1 MSITIAR
8 HGDIALVTVDSPP
21 VNALSHAVRQGL
33 STAIGKAGADDR
45 VKAVVI
51 ACGGS
56 TFFAG
61 ADIREFG
68 HAPKPP
74 MLPEV
79 IEQIEVL
86 QKPVI
91 AAIHGTALGGGLE
104 VALGCHF
111 RIALQSARLGVPEVK
126 LGLLPGAGGTQ
137 RLPRLIGP
145 LPALEMIISG
155 DPVTAALA
163 LKSGL
168 VDAVVEGD
176 LPKAALEFAR
186 RVLDE
191 NLPVRRVS
199 EMDGKLAPE
208 RADPA
213 AFDAAAAALI
223 EKKRGFDAPK
233 ACAEAVRNAF
243 TLPFAEGIRRERE
256 LFTALRDG
264 YQSAAQRHLFFAER
278 TALKV
283 PGMPEGTKAR
293 IVRSAAIIG
302 AGTMGAGIAQCFAEA
317 GIPVV
322 LIDPDRQALE
332 RAFATIAANL
342 QRSAARSGKDA
353 GWAEAIGKGITP
365 AEELSAAADAD
376 LIVEAV
382 YENLSLKHRIFGELD
397 AIAKP
402 EAVLATNTSTL
413 DIDKIAA
420 ATRRPESVVGMH
432 FFSPAN
438 VMRLLEVVQAEKTA
452 PDVLKTAIETGKALR
467 KLPVTVGVC
476 YGFVGNRMLHAR
488 FGQVEA
494 LLLEGASPSEI
505 DAAMTQFGFAMG
517 PCAVSD
523 LAGLDVGWRAR
534 GEAGR
539 TAIVADAICRMG
551 RFGQK
556 TGAGYYLYRD
566 GSRRGEPD
574 PEIDALIAKLAAQHG
589 YVRRP
594 VPHAEIF
601 ERLVFSL
608 INEGAKILEEG
619 IARRASDIDLIWV
632 NGYGWPA
639 YEGGP
644 MFFADRIGL
653 DVIAGKL
660 EHYANVT
667 GDRKLTAGAA
677 ARCGWRRRAA
687 ALPAAVER

>member
-1 MSITIAR
+1 LSITIAR
-8 HGDIALVTVDSPP
+8 NGDIALVTVDSPP
-21 VNALSHAVRQGL
+21 VNALSHSVRQGL
-33 STAIGKAGADDR
+33 STAIEKAGSDER
-45 VKAVVI
+45 VRAIVI
-51 ACGGS
+51 ACAGS

-68 HAPKPP
+68 QQPKPP

-79 IEQIEVL
+79 IEQIESSS
-86 QKPVI
+86 KPVI

-111 RIALQSARLGVPEVK
+111 RIALPSARLGLPEVK

-137 RLPRLIGP
+137 RLPRLIGA
-145 LPALEMIISG
+145 LPALQMIVSG
-155 DPVTAALA
+155 DPVTAPQA

-168 VDAVVEGD
+168 IDAVVEGD
-176 LPKAALEFAR
+176 LHNAAIAFAR

-191 NLPVRRVS
+191 NLPARRVS
-199 EMDGKLAPE
+199 EMEGRLGD
-208 RADPA
+208 A
-213 AFDAAAAALI
+213 AGFDEAAAALI

-233 ACAEAVRNAF
+233 ACVEAVRNAF
-243 TLPFAEGIRRERE
+243 NLPFAEGIRRERE
-256 LFTALRDG
+256 LFIALRDG
-264 YQSAAQRHLFFAER
+264 YQSAARRHLFFAER
-278 TALKV
+278 AALKI
-283 PGMPEGTKAR
+283 PGMPEGTQGRAVRKAA
-293 IVRSAAIIG
+293 VIG

-317 GIPVV
+317 NIPVA

-332 RAFATIAANL
+332 RASATISANL
-342 QRSAARSGKDA
+342 QRSAVRVGKDA
-353 GWAEAIGKGITP
+353 GWADGIAARITH
-365 AEELSAAADAD
+365 AQDLAAAADAD
-376 LIVEAV
+376 LIIEAV
-382 YENLSLKHRIFGELD
+382 YENLSLKHRIFAELD

-402 EAVLATNTSTL
+402 QAVLATNTSTL
-413 DIDKIAA
+413 DVDKIAA

-438 VMRLLEVVQAEKTA
+438 VMRLLEVVQAERTA

-488 FGQVEA
+488 FAQVEA

-574 PEIDALIAKLAAQHG
+574 PEIDILIADLAADNG
-589 YVRRP
+589 IARRQ
-594 VPHAEIF
+594 VPRTEIF
-601 ERLVFSL
+601 ERLVYSL
-608 INEGAKILEEG
+608 VNEGAKILEEG

-644 MFFADRIGL
+644 MFYADRIGPGI
-653 DVIAGKL
+653 IAEKL
-660 EHYANVT
+660 EHHANLT
-667 GDRKLTAGAA
+667 GHE
-677 ARCGWRRRAA
+677 
-687 ALPAAVER
+687 ALMPAPLLKRLAQEGGSFTRH

>member
-1 MSITIAR
+1 LSTTFAIHGAIAV
-8 HGDIALVTVDSPP
+8 ITVDSPP

-33 STAIGKAGADDR
+33 WVAME
-45 VKAVVI
+45 KAVADQRVRAI
-51 ACGGS
+51 VFRCGGS

-68 HAPKPP
+68 QEPKPP

-79 IEQIEVL
+79 IERIEASP
-86 QKPVI
+86 KPVI

-111 RIALQSARLGVPEVK
+111 RIALANARLGLPEVK

-137 RLPRLIGP
+137 RLPRLIGA
-145 LPALEMIISG
+145 LPALDMIVSG
-155 DPVTAALA
+155 EPVTAAQAETYGMLN
-163 LKSGL
+163 
-168 VDAVVEGD
+168 AVIQSD
-176 LPKAALEFAR
+176 LPGAALAFAQ

-199 EMDGKLAPE
+199 QFEEMLGAE
-208 RADPA
+208 RENPQGFD
-213 AFDAAAAALI
+213 DAAAALLA
-223 EKKRGFDAPK
+223 KKRGFDAPK
-233 ACAEAVRNAF
+233 ACVEAVRNAF
-243 TLPFAEGIRRERE
+243 TLPFAEGLKRERE
-256 LFTALRDG
+256 LFLALRDG

-278 TALKV
+278 AAMKI

-293 IVRSAAIIG
+293 PVRSAAVIG
-302 AGTMGAGIAQCFAEA
+302 AGTMGAGIAQCLAEA
-317 GIPVV
+317 VIPVV
-322 LIDPDRQALE
+322 LIDPDAQALE
-332 RAFATIAANL
+332 RALATVQANL
-342 QRSAARSGKDA
+342 QRSATRNGKDA
-353 GWAEAIGKGITP
+353 GWVDAVAGRIATGP
-365 AEELSAAADAD
+365 ELSAAADAD
-376 LIVEAV
+376 LVIEAV
-382 YENLSLKHRIFGELD
+382 YENLSLKHRIFSELD
-397 AIAKP
+397 VIAKP

-413 DIDKIAA
+413 DVDKIAA
-420 ATRRPESVVGMH
+420 ATKRPESVVGMH

-452 PDVLKTAIETGKALR
+452 PDVLKTAIETGKMLR

-488 FGQVEA
+488 FAQVEA
-494 LLLEGASPSEI
+494 LLLEGSSPSEI

-534 GEAGR
+534 GEAGKV
-539 TAIVADAICRMG
+539 AIVADAICRLG

-556 TGAGYYLYRD
+556 TGAGYYRYHE
-566 GSRRGEPD
+566 GARRGEADPD
-574 PEIDALIAKLAAQHG
+574 IEAMIAQLAVENGIA
-589 YVRRP
+589 RRQ
-594 VPHAEIF
+594 VPQTEIF
-601 ERLVFSL
+601 ERLVYSL

-644 MFFADRIGL
+644 MFYADRIGPAE
-653 DVIAGKL
+653 IARRL
-660 EHYANVT
+660 ERYALATRNDALMPAPLLVRLAQSGGSFT
-667 GDRKLTAGAA
+667 G
-677 ARCGWRRRAA
+677 
-687 ALPAAVER
+687 PA